1 MNEPFRMGSA
11 AGLHS
16 CCHNPKTG
24 TGLDRKMLK
33 IFATAA
39 LAAALLASGAYAP
52 EAISA
57 QTDNVTVI
65 KKNQTWFLP
74 RQIEELCD
82 FSCGQSV

>member
-1 MNEPFRMGSA
+1 MNKAFRMGSGA
-11 AGLHS
+11 RLHS
-16 CCHNPKTG
+16 FGHNRENRD
-24 TGLDRKMLK
+24 GLDRKMLK

-57 QTDNVTVI
+57 QTANVTVI
-65 KKNQTWFLP
+65 KKNQAWPLP
-74 RQIEELCD
+74 RQTEELCD